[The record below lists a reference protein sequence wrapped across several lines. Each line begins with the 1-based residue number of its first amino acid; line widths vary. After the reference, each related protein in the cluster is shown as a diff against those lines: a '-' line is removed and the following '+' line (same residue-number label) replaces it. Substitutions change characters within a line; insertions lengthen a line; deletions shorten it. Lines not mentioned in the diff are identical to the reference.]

1 MSILKII
8 IAIII
13 FSIIII
19 FHELGHFLFAKL
31 NGIRVNEFS
40 LGLGPTIIGFT
51 KGETKYSLK
60 LLPFG
65 GACMMEGEDE
75 ESDDSRSFNS
85 KKPLQRFSVIFA
97 GPAFNFIMA
106 FIFSLII
113 IGCIGVDKPVIGTV
127 MDGYPAQ
134 EAGIETGDTIKQLNS
149 TNVYTFR
156 DITLYLLKHSGEE
169 IRITYE
175 RDGEEEQTTIVPVYD
190 EETSRYMIGFYS
202 TNIREKVGALQTIRY
217 SFHEVRY
224 WISYTLH
231 SLFMLVTGEAS
242 LNDMSGP
249 VGIIQTIGD
258 TYETTVTNSGFYY
271 AILSLLNIS
280 VLLSAN
286 LGVINL
292 LPLPALDGGRILFI
306 IIEAIRRKRIDP
318 NKEGI
323 VHFIGFMI
331 LIVFIVVVMF
341 NDIRKLIESLG

>member
-1 MSILKII
+1 MKII

-19 FHELGHFLFAKL
+19 FHELGHFTFAKL

-40 LGLGPTIIGFT
+40 LGLGPTIFGIK

-65 GACMMEGEDE
+65 GACMMEGEDG
-75 ESDDSRSFNS
+75 ESDDRRSFNS
-85 KKPLQRFSVIFA
+85 KSALARFSVIFA

-106 FIFSLII
+106 FLFSVII
-113 IGCIGVDKPVIGTV
+113 IGCIGVDQPVISSV
-127 MDGYPAQ
+127 MEGYPAEQ
-134 EAGIETGDTIKQLNS
+134 AGIESGDVITKLNN
-149 TNVYTFR
+149 TRIYTFR
-156 DITLYLLKHSGEE
+156 DISLYTLKHSGEE
-169 IRITYE
+169 IVVTYE
-175 RDGEEEQTTIVPVYD
+175 REGESHETTIVPVLD
-190 EETSRYMIGFYS
+190 EESGRYMIGFYGS
-202 TNIREKVGALQTIRY
+202 SAYEKVGPFKTIRY
-217 SFHEVRY
+217 SIHEVKY

-242 LNDMSGP
+242 MNDMSGP

-258 TYETTVTNSGFYY
+258 TYESTVTSSGYYY
-271 AILSLLNIS
+271 AVLSLLNIS
-280 VLLSAN
+280 VLLAAN

-306 IIEAIRRKRIDP
+306 IIEAIRRKKIDP

-341 NDIRKLIESLG
+341 NDIRKLFESLG